1 MRFRCNETMSS
12 EKVWIVR
19 EWTGNKK
26 FTPSIVDSTTTELWK
41 TLSLCEVKVLGTYCP
56 YECKVGTPD
65 TDHVPLSDGIV
76 ETVEQF
82 LEVAQGHPAT
92 MSTVLAYKDKDGN
105 EQTLSASNANDGIVD
120 WDEYNSATTEREGT
134 VDRLSGKTDRT
145 DRSGSWWR
153 VSFDRARLVNK
164 AKIYIPAIVWRGPLY
179 RSAVGKNITVWVGN
193 DNTAPESNVLC
204 GRVNETW
211 STFKSNSLSE
221 IKVPVQVDCSKPV
234 WGRYLFVLHPT
245 INPRAYYSRWN
256 QLSLNEVKVYEKYT
270 CYLSRCTTTKPPRKS
285 TYVSTTPAEKCDD
298 YKNHALKK
306 PASQSS
312 LASANMSAKLAVDG
326 VADRSLDSSTKT
338 NVTTHRRSWW
348 KVDLQYLVS
357 IEQFVIFGPDT
368 NDGTRVSNFCFFT
381 VHLSNVSDDQSN
393 RTLCY
398 KEHDYLGTNDRI
410 VFSCDTSPIVARY
423 VWVESGYCG
432 YNPTN
437 QLHLNEVQVLGKR
450 LNCSVEE
457 STTSSS
463 TSTEVIQTTTTS
475 SPTTSNKKI
484 GSSLSV
490 LCDGCSS
497 GTSCCDVDSGTVSS
511 GTKLVVKL
519 ETSYG
524 ELFKF
529 LYRVVDEGTVCSNVT
544 KDSVTSETTFQMT
557 SAKEAKFQPGAGTL
571 LVLAIIKDSRRRKNL
586 CRLYPGTVNKHDE
599 DCPCIALKVSN
610 GTSVYSRLRGLQHS
624 G

>member
-120 WDEYNSATTEREGT
+120 WKEFSSATTEKEGKT
-134 VDRLSGKTDRT
+134 ARYSGTTDRT
-145 DRSGSWWR
+145 DKCGSWWR

-164 AKIYIPAIVWRGPLY
+164 AKIYIPTVASRGPIY
-179 RSAVGKNITVWVGN
+179 RRSIAENATVWVGN
-193 DNTAPESNVLC
+193 DDTAPESNVLC
-204 GRVNETW
+204 GRINDSW
-211 STFKSNSLSE
+211 STFKSTSSSE
-221 IKVPVQVDCSKPV
+221 IEIALEVDCSKPI
-234 WGRYLFVLHPT
+234 WGRYLFVLHPPV
-245 INPRAYYSRWN
+245 NLGEYYSATN

-423 VWVESGYCG
+423 VWVQSGFCG
-432 YNPTN
+432 SNPTN
-437 QLHLNEVQVLGKR
+437 QLHLNEVEVFGKKV
-450 LNCSVEE
+450 NCSVEE
-457 STTSSS
+457 SITSSS

-571 LVLAIIKDSRRRKNL
+571 LVLAVIKDSQRRKNL

-610 GTSVYSRLRGLQHS
+610 GTSVYSSLRGLQH
-624 G
+624 